1 MAKAVPKTHDNYA
14 LYSTVLLEMNVLL
27 LPNELGSTQ
36 TKENLKKTIAHFCEG
51 KCNTEG
57 YIKPKSVVV
66 KRHSSGIIKGDKIEF
81 NVVFECKVCNPV
93 EGMWIND
100 CKVKSVTKAGVHA
113 NAYDNDN
120 NVPVTVFVIRDH
132 FAAKPEFNDIKEDD
146 TINVKVIGSRFELN
160 DTCIE
165 VIGELMPP
173 TKK

>member
-51 KCNTEG
+51 KCNAEG

-120 NVPVTVFVIRDH
+120 NVPVTVFVIRDN

-160 DTCIE
+160 DTCI
-165 VIGELMPP
+165 
-173 TKK
+173 